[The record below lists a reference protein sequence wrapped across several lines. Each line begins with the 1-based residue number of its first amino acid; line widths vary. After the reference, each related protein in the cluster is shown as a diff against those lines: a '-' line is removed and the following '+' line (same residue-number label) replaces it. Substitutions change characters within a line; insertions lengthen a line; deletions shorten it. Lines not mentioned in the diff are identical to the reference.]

1 MKSRASIPVALLLV
15 VIGVA
20 CATVARSEPD
30 PVRITHACVVSP
42 DGRPRALSPQALAPR
57 LKPALSDTNH
67 LHLAFDS
74 PDDPWTPTELVHLQ
88 SYVETLLP
96 ILEEVCGPPSAP
108 DAIEIIKDR
117 SLADEGIAGT
127 YTPTEHAIRL
137 VQADRATLCHELAHA
152 FHGDDVVYWDPFEEG
167 MAVAVTAQVLER
179 LHVYAQPYGDSD
191 DASYDLLNQPA
202 ISPHRGFFWSGLPAV
217 VLRYELAGYVWRKAA
232 LEHPGF
238 QREFNRRYYEAL
250 AASDTLRHSIGG
262 LIAIAAEVAPEMEGM
277 RFRAWADRQYVLGT
291 TPQLGVQ
298 IYQFGFSPLVVLF
311 FRHADGYE
319 EPLPGEDLAWRASDG
334 EDVAAG
340 AGVWP
345 TDFGGGVFL
354 YPQVPPLSRGS
365 LTVEASAST
374 RYGSQSS
381 AMTRPLAGGKG
392 LYGVVRGA
400 HEGTLTITPLGQPL
414 PPETVPVRWGAFDAP
429 GWRRYA
435 GQLELAFTDPDG
447 RRAARIVTKD
457 STSYLAILDAPAGPV
472 SQPAAVFTAR
482 PSVATVGCRFAL
494 NHAVEGPSVV
504 TLYAV
509 NGRALRAISVP
520 AGARAV
526 DWDGL
531 GSDGLFVSAGVY
543 VARLTGPGVD
553 ARTRFVVTH

>member
-1 MKSRASIPVALLLV
+1 MLV
-15 VIGVA
+15 GIGVTS
-20 CATVARSEPD
+20 ATVARSEPD
-30 PVRITHACVVSP
+30 RVPITHSCVVSK
-42 DGRPRALSPQALAPR
+42 DGRPRALSPEALAPR
-57 LKPALSDTNH
+57 TPSAFSDTNH
-67 LHLAFDS
+67 LHLSFDS
-74 PDDPWTPTELVHLQ
+74 PDDPWTPTELVHLR

-96 ILEEVCGPPSAP
+96 VLEDVCGPPSAA

-117 SLADEGIAGT
+117 SLADQGVAGT

-179 LHVYAQPYGDSD
+179 LHVYTQPYGDSD
-191 DASYDLLNQPA
+191 DASYELLNQPA
-202 ISPHRGFFWSGLPAV
+202 ISPHRGNFWGGLPAV
-217 VLRYELAGYVWRKAA
+217 VLRYKLAGYVWRKAA

-250 AASDTLRHSIGG
+250 ALSDTLRDSIGG
-262 LIAIAAEVAPEMEGM
+262 LIALAAEAAPEMEGM
-277 RFRAWADRQYVLGT
+277 PFRAWADRQYVIGT

-319 EPLPGEDLAWRASDG
+319 EPLPGEDLAWRATDG

-340 AGVWP
+340 SGVWP

-354 YPQVPPLSRGS
+354 YPAVPALSRGS
-365 LTVEASAST
+365 LRLETSAST
-374 RYGSQSS
+374 PYGSQTS
-381 AMTRPLAGGKG
+381 AMTRPLTGGKG
-392 LYGVVRGA
+392 LYGVVKGA
-400 HEGTLTITPLGQPL
+400 HEGSLTITPLGQPL

-429 GWRRYA
+429 GWKSYA
-435 GQLELAFTDPDG
+435 GRLELAFTDPDG
-447 RRAARIVTKD
+447 HTTARIVTKD
-457 STSYLAILDAPAGPV
+457 STSYLAILDAPSGPV
-472 SQPAAVFTAR
+472 SPPAAVFTAR
-482 PSVATVGCRFAL
+482 PSVATAGCRFAL
-494 NHAVEGPSVV
+494 NRPVDGPSWV

-509 NGRALRAISVP
+509 NGRALRVLAIP
-520 AGARAV
+520 AGERAV

-543 VARLTGPGVD
+543 VARLTGPGVE